1 MMLFPALLISDT
13 QKIMTDAEME
23 SVFNTALNTPG
34 LKKKNSSQTGG
45 ACNYAY
51 QTGSCK
57 WFKGKFKIVHTLIM
71 LFEVD
76 VFILIKN
83 WYIIINIVSVFG
95 FYFSVFVIG
104 V

>member
-34 LKKKNSSQTGG
+34 LKKRNSSQTGG

-51 QTGSCK
+51 QTGK
-57 WFKGKFKIVHTLIM
+57 LKFYSNM
-71 LFEVD
+71 
-76 VFILIKN
+76 
-83 WYIIINIVSVFG
+83 YVSK
-95 FYFSVFVIG
+95 YRLNLC
-104 V
+104 